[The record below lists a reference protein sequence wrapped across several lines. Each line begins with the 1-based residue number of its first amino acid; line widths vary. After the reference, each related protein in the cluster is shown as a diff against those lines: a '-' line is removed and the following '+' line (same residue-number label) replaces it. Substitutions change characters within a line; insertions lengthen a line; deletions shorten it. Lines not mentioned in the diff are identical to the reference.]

1 MPSMMI
7 GDDGH
12 VVNRVLTY
20 FSSRRW
26 HPREEKYVQGL
37 VRWREGAQEWVCRDV
52 GTWLVD

>member
-52 GTWLVD
+52 GTWLVE